1 MRRHLSGIPKNDLA
15 NEIIHPSGIA
25 IGLLRTRRS
34 HPNVHNCESSGHF
47 PPWKFTRPTFDVP
60 RRNRQNFLTDQPFI
74 LPTIYSTRTN
84 DRSLKTSAKKTWRH
98 LPPLLGLSS
107 RGVATHRG
115 FGVETKRPRCF
126 ENALL
131 NRSTSPCFPPSKTN
145 RSRNAPYSRGKMA
158 GRWTACPF
166 QTGEFFSEK
175 GGEDAWIDRI
185 RQFRIV
191 CFCAK
196 MQTIYP
202 STREGGN
209 VLTERRWVRIADWF
223 RVFRR
228 KWETPD
234 EVSGYGRLIRS
245 FNCYRDYGRTRSSI
259 YSFRPIGFV
268 YLIRLF
274 IRKKRNIGIANK
286 FLVANT
292 L

>member
-34 HPNVHNCESSGHF
+34 HPNVHNCESSGRF

-74 LPTIYSTRTN
+74 LPSIYSTRTN

-145 RSRNAPYSRGKMA
+145 RSRNTPYSRGKMA

-175 GGEDAWIDRI
+175 GGEGGRVDRSNQAISDCLFLRENADNLPIDKGGWERIDRTKVGTNSWLVSCFSPEM
-185 RQFRIV
+185 RNPRWGFGVWPVNSIV
-191 CFCAK
+191 
-196 MQTIYP
+196 
-202 STREGGN
+202 
-209 VLTERRWVRIADWF
+209 
-223 RVFRR
+223 
-228 KWETPD
+228 
-234 EVSGYGRLIRS
+234 
-245 FNCYRDYGRTRSSI
+245 
-259 YSFRPIGFV
+259 
-268 YLIRLF
+268 
-274 IRKKRNIGIANK
+274 
-286 FLVANT
+286 
-292 L
+292 